1 MEWNQMEYFLTVAR
15 LQHVTRAAEVL
26 SITQPALSHS
36 IAKLEEEL
44 GVQLFER
51 SGRNVQ
57 LNRYGEL
64 FAHRVERALQ
74 EIEKGKQEVEE
85 LTNPESGVVSLA
97 FLNVLGTR
105 LVPMLVRSFRE
116 RHPGIR
122 FELNQG
128 TCEDNLKRLAAG
140 GCDLIVSAPRC
151 GEDGIAWGPITD
163 FKVDLVVPAG
173 HPLSG
178 RDSVTLGAL
187 AGEPFIGLKNQCG
200 LRLAMDRMFGKWGF
214 DPLVAYE
221 AEDLPTVAGFI
232 SAGLGISLLPR
243 TAGVKLEG
251 IEWVKLDAEDNEFE
265 VGLEWKEK
273 RYLSPA
279 ARLFRDH
286 VLEKN
291 LALRF

>member
-1 MEWNQMEYFLTVAR
+1 MEYFLTVAR

-64 FAHRVERALQ
+64 FARRVERALQ

-85 LTNPESGVVSLA
+85 QTNPESGVVSLA

-105 LVPMLVRSFRE
+105 LVPTLIRSFRE
-116 RHPGIR
+116 RHPDIR
-122 FELNQG
+122 FELIQG
-128 TCEDNLKRLAAG
+128 TCQSNLRQLTTGA
-140 GCDLIVSAPRC
+140 CDLIINAPRC
-151 GEDGIAWGPITD
+151 GEEGIAWAPISD
-163 FKVDLVVPAG
+163 FRVDVVVPDG
-173 HPLSG
+173 HRLAG
-178 RDSVTLGAL
+178 RDGVTLGEIE
-187 AGEPFIGLKNQCG
+187 GEAFIGLKNQCG
-200 LRLAMDRMFGKWGF
+200 MRMALDRMIARWGF
-214 DPLVAYE
+214 EPHVVYE

-232 SAGLGISLLPR
+232 SAGLGVSLLPR
-243 TAGVKLEG
+243 TAGVKLDG
-251 IEWVKLDAEDNEFE
+251 ISWVTLVAEDNVFE
-265 VGLEWKEK
+265 VGMEWKEK

-279 ARLFRDH
+279 ARLFRDE
-286 VLEKN
+286 VLEKKT
-291 LALRF
+291 ALRF